1 MAIAVFD
8 YTAWVTRY
16 PEFGAVSAERAALFF
31 AEAGLYLNNT
41 DCSPVEDVAT
51 RLMLLNMVTAH
62 IAALSGALEAD
73 GKPSGL
79 VGRIASATEGSV
91 SVSVNAGALPG
102 SAEWY
107 AQTSYGFSF
116 WQATKWLRSAVYMP
130 APAYNFEPWGVTPW
144 RR

>member
-41 DCSPVEDVAT
+41 DCSPVSDVST

-62 IAALSGALEAD
+62 IAALSGALSAD
-73 GKPSGL
+73 GKPGL
-79 VGRIASATEGSV
+79 VGRVSSATEGSV
-91 SVSVNAGALPG
+91 SVSTDLGGIPG
-102 SAEWY
+102 SAAWF
-107 AQTSYGFSF
+107 AQTAYGLNF
-116 WQATKWLRSAVYMP
+116 WQATKYLRSASYVA
-130 APAYNFEPWGVTPW
+130 APAYNFEPRAYPW